1 VGADDE
7 AGGET
12 ETGDDEVMS
21 EAKTDE
27 AGSEVFD
34 AIKLK
39 VELTEQYEGKVAA
52 VGKEVASVVKGLW
65 LMNSEDIQRRLV
77 ETVIEAQRNG
87 DAKVKFSVPMKVVFD
102 LEKDLVTVGMQWRGP
117 ARKRA
122 ADFTLSEVE
131 PLLPGMEGESL

>member
-1 VGADDE
+1 
-7 AGGET
+7 
-12 ETGDDEVMS
+12 MS
-21 EAKTDE
+21 E
-27 AGSEVFD
+27 FD

-52 VGKEVASVVKGLW
+52 VGQEVARVVKGLW

-122 ADFTLSEVE
+122 MDFALSEVE
-131 PLLPGMEGESL
+131 PLLPGMEEGE